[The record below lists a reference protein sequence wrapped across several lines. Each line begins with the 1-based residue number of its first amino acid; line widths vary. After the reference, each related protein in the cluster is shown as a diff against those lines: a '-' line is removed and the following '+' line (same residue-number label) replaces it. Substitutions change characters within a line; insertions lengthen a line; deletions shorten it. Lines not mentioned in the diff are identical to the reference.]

1 MISFNLE
8 KKISKT
14 LRTFNFFFGT
24 KHPAA
29 HGVFCQIEFNEA
41 SVPWQIGFQDPATPI
56 MEEIIDLHHDIMFFI
71 IVIIVFVSWLLFKLS
86 YTYKVPYEA
95 NSLV

>member
-56 MEEIIDLHHDIMFFI
+56 MEGIIDLHHDIMFFI